1 MSIVSKIKDTFTKKL
16 EEFSKEFNVPYREVQ
31 VLIYNKDKVELS
43 LYISGVFQRPLDM
56 QTDILGI
63 KIDFMGKAIQVKMML
78 DLILGGYASE
88 LSCDKS
94 EVQVQL
100 VAQSNEDSS
109 VCLALNKNNQ
119 FIRWI
124 DLDNELDL

>member
-1 MSIVSKIKDTFTKKL
+1 
-16 EEFSKEFNVPYREVQ
+16 
-31 VLIYNKDKVELS
+31 
-43 LYISGVFQRPLDM
+43 M